1 MRANALVLF
10 DIDGTLLRKA
20 GPHHREALVTAVR
33 AVTGIRTTTDGIPV
47 HGMLDP
53 DILGQMLAREGAS
66 PRSIRRHLPEIMRSA
81 QEVYCRSCPDLQTKT
96 CPGVRTLL
104 RRLRNRG
111 VPASLVTGNL
121 RRIGW
126 KKMERAGLRRMFR
139 SGAFAGMAPT
149 RTALAAMAIREAR
162 REGWITG
169 GARITLVG
177 DAPPDVI
184 AAKANSIR
192 AVAVKT
198 GLSSHEE
205 LAAQYPDLLLN
216 DLTELTLEELL

>member
-1 MRANALVLF
+1 MPADALILF
-10 DIDGTLLRKA
+10 DIDGTLLRRA

-33 AVTGIRTTTDGIPV
+33 AVTGLRTTTDGIPV

-53 DILGQMLAREGAS
+53 DILSQMLARGGA
-66 PRSIRRHLPEIMRSA
+66 PPGSIRRHLPEIMRRA
-81 QEVYCRSCPDLQTKT
+81 QEVYCRCCPDLQTKT

-169 GARITLVG
+169 GARITLIG

-192 AVAVKT
+192 VVAVKT